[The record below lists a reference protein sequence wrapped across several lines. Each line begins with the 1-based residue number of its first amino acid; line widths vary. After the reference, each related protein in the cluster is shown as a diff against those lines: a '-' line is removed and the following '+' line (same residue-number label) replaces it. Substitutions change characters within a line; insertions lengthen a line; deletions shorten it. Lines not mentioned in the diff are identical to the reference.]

1 MNRRIKKHL
10 IMHFPHRFT
19 SVPGLPSRT
28 AFSLLFISALPLL
41 AHAQIYTCKDGAGRT
56 ITSDHLIQECADRAV
71 RELSNTGV
79 VEREIPAP
87 LSAEQKRQLQLQ
99 EEKRQAAA
107 AALEQQRQQDRA
119 LLARYR
125 SESDIATSRRYYLGL
140 SQDLI
145 KRDQVWIAD
154 AEKQL
159 KAAQDETEFYKKKK
173 LPQSLRMQIDEAN
186 RAIADG
192 KKSLSD
198 HQAEAA
204 GINAKF
210 DDTLKRYRDLNR
222 SPSDASSR

>member
-1 MNRRIKKHL
+1 MNRRVKKHL
-10 IMHFPHRFT
+10 MLPLMQRCT

-28 AFSLLFISALPLL
+28 AFSILFISALPLL
-41 AHAQIYTCKDGAGRT
+41 VHAEIYSCKDGTGRT
-56 ITSDHLIQECADRAV
+56 ITSDRLMAECGDRAV

-79 VEREIPAP
+79 VKGEIPAP
-87 LSAEQKRQLQLQ
+87 LNAEQKRQLQLQ

-119 LLARYR
+119 LLSRYR

-145 KRDQVWIAD
+145 KRDQEWIAD

-159 KAAQDETEFYKKKK
+159 KATQVETEFYKNKK
-173 LPQSLRMQIDEAN
+173 LPAALRIKIDEAN
-186 RAIADG
+186 RAIQYG
-192 KKSLSD
+192 KEKMHE
-198 HQAEAA
+198 HQVEAA

-210 DDTLKRYRDLNR
+210 DDTLKRYRDLTR
-222 SPSDASSR
+222 SQSTAASR